1 MDQSNFKKI
10 ALKTTAQH
18 AKIYFFVIIFCFTDY
33 LGHFLSD
40 IAMSPCLLRIFHKMT
55 YKKAMDPQKQ
65 KFHIVLIFTEPP
77 NFMKMIK

>member
-1 MDQSNFKKI
+1 MDQSNFQ
-10 ALKTTAQH
+10 KTAPKQPRNMLNL
-18 AKIYFFVIIFCFTDY
+18 FFVIIFCFTDY

-40 IAMSPCLLRIFHKMT
+40 IATSPCLLPIFHKIT